1 MKCLSKLN
9 LTLDNNLLNT
19 RGDFLDSRKI
29 RSKLRDIEF
38 KKWCD
43 LPQKGKGVILFE
55 EHPPTNR
62 WIIHHEGLS
71 CSEWRDALKMVGN
84 VAAVRAIPGR
94 SLNNTRCR
102 HCPNEKETLAHVLG
116 SCPHGDTLRNSRHHK
131 IRAAI
136 AQALRNTGLTV
147 FEEIHGIST
156 TGSTRRIDIIAFKD
170 QTTGYIIDP
179 TVRLEYCKSQP
190 DDVNEEKNL
199 IYRPTIPYYSSVYK
213 LKNIE
218 IIGLL
223 VGARGTI
230 TKNFVQ
236 FTKTFN
242 LNPALLKT
250 VSITAVKYSI
260 YILRNHIYAK

>member
-9 LTLDNNLLNT
+9 LTLDNNILNT
-19 RGDFLDSRKI
+19 RAEFLDSRKR

-43 LPQKGKGVILFE
+43 LPQEGKGVILFE

-84 VAAVRAIPGR
+84 VATVRALPGR

-102 HCPNEKETLAHVLG
+102 LCPNEKETLAHVLR
-116 SCPHGDTLRNSRHHK
+116 SCPYGDTWRNSRHHK

-147 FEEIHGIST
+147 FEEIHGISK
-156 TGSTRRIDIIAFKD
+156 TGSTRQIDIAFKD

-190 DDVNEEKNL
+190 DVNEEKNL

-213 LKNIE
+213 LINIK
-218 IIGLL
+218 IISLL
-223 VGARGTI
+223 VGARRTI
-230 TKNFVQ
+230 TENFVQ

-242 LNPALLKT
+242 LNPPILKT

-260 YILRNHIYAK
+260 YILRKHIYAK